1 MFTATDELHE
11 KFRDQ
16 AAKALKNF
24 PLPSQN
30 LTSTENYRRILAWL
44 YSNCSDSSVA
54 SLIVKL
60 DAL

>member
-1 MFTATDELHE
+1 MLTVINELNK

-16 AAKALKNF
+16 ATKALKNF

-30 LTSTENYRRILAWL
+30 LTSSENYRRILAWL